1 MIGAE
6 ADYPNP
12 YRRTDIEQEV
22 NGVYSYNREAK
33 IDPTR
38 VKAIFDR
45 AASMYL
51 ENHSTYTAGTGLG
64 IPADSIGEIL
74 PTGVAKPA

>member
-1 MIGAE
+1 M
-6 ADYPNP
+6 
-12 YRRTDIEQEV
+12 

-38 VKAIFDR
+38 VKAIFDK

-51 ENHSTYTAGTGLG
+51 EKHSTYTAGSGLG
-64 IPADSIGEIL
+64 IPAESAGEVL